1 MNYASRPQ
9 TFPCWCCLYTGG
21 QCRLHRTARRWR
33 SRTARYSRRGSCGRW
48 RRSTRAKPRLR
59 NVRREQECS
68 LGGALGGEYRHR
80 VRIVDLVFL
89 EADRYPEPVIRSG
102 CFEHLNDFEVVT
114 GIGKRPGEEAPYL
127 ASELV
132 GGHLRLRK
140 ANRAEQPLEFGQG
153 QVARVRGVA
162 QFFQSVELGCLCRIL
177 QCTSVHDDDASLRR
191 AY

>member
-59 NVRREQECS
+59 NIRREQECS

-80 VRIVDLVFL
+80 VRIVNLIIL
-89 EADRYPEPVIRSG
+89 ETDRDPEPIIRGGSS
-102 CFEHLNDFEVVT
+102 EHLDDSDIVSRV
-114 GIGKRPGEEAPYL
+114 GKRPGKQAPNL
-127 ASELV
+127 AAELV

-140 ANRAEQPLEFGQG
+140 ANRAEQL
-153 QVARVRGVA
+153 
-162 QFFQSVELGCLCRIL
+162 L
-177 QCTSVHDDDASLRR
+177 
-191 AY
+191 